1 MSKGKWFLGIADV
14 HVGSVFAL
22 VPGGGRPATDPMK
35 DEQGKVTKLEQFRYD
50 AHRYISELQS
60 LYWIEFKKLLKR
72 MPKMDYCFIL
82 GDCIEGKQHK
92 SGGAHLITSD
102 ISEQIDMSVSVID
115 TICHAVGYPK
125 TWGVRGT
132 PYHVTDMGGSEAEDM
147 IYCRLRNMQGYDD
160 SLTVEANGVI
170 WNLQHHISRS
180 STPYGKQSPLAKQI
194 VQNTL
199 AAAMEKE
206 EDADM
211 ILRAHTHYC
220 VSAGFPMSN
229 KRAYTLP
236 TLKLRG
242 EAYGRQYNDLY
253 DVGMLAWYQPGKGE
267 PLQEHRFKIDI
278 AYRKPTLYKG

>member
-1 MSKGKWFLGIADV
+1 MSGKWFLGIADV
-14 HVGSVFAL
+14 HVGSVFGL
-22 VPGGGRPATDPMK
+22 VPGGGRKLPPPAK
-35 DEQGKVTKLEQFRYD
+35 DENGEITKLEQMRHDVHTYLN
-50 AHRYISELQS
+50 ELQT
-60 LYWIEFKKLLKR
+60 LYWHEIKNLLKR

-82 GDCIEGKQHK
+82 GDCIEGKQYK
-92 SGGAHLITSD
+92 SGGAHLITPD

-115 TICHAVGYPK
+115 TICNAVGYPK
-125 TWGVRGT
+125 IWAVRGT
-132 PYHVTDMGGSEAEDM
+132 PYHVTDQGGMEAEDM
-147 IYCRLRNMQGYDD
+147 IYCRLRNMQAYDD
-160 SLTVEANGVI
+160 SLTVDTNGII
-170 WNLQHHISRS
+170 WNLQHHIARS
-180 STPYGKQSPLAKQI
+180 STPYGKQSPLAKQM

-199 AAAMEKE
+199 ASAMEKE

-253 DVGMLAWYQPGKGE
+253 DVGFLAWYQPGKGE
-267 PLQEHRFKIDI
+267 PLQEYRFKIDI
-278 AYRKPTLYKG
+278 AYRKSKVYKA